1 VFSLLQMPQAEIIA
15 ILDRVSTWL
24 RPGGHFFLAT
34 VAIDVEQVQL
44 PWMGQE
50 IEVSSFSEQNYE
62 EHLNAVGLRVVRRSR
77 PVFTPSYPGAMPE
90 ESLHLVCQ
98 RS

>member
-1 VFSLLQMPQAEIIA
+1 MTQAEIIQT
-15 ILDRVSTWL
+15 LGRVSAWL

-34 VAIDVEQVQL
+34 VAIDVEQVRL

-50 IEVSSFSEQNYE
+50 IEVSSFSEEKYE
-62 EHLNAVGLRVVRRSR
+62 EHLASVGLRVVRRSR

-98 RS
+98 RP